1 MLSGHRDCFL
11 GKEICISFLVN
22 STVMLWID
30 FIALAAEK
38 MITIMRQRYVEIEG
52 KAICRIH
59 MAACTVPGSW

>member
-1 MLSGHRDCFL
+1 
-11 GKEICISFLVN
+11 
-22 STVMLWID
+22 MLWID